1 MVASKVCRYGERH
14 LHHRDVGG
22 LREGD
27 QEAHTGSIR
36 DYVKEFSSLMLE
48 IPNMTEEELLFNFLD
63 NLQGWAEQEL
73 RRRGPCHG
81 WGDEVSRD
89 HNAPKMGSGKMPNV
103 QEGRGKAERK
113 EFIPKI
119 KCFLCDGPHWAQ
131 DCPKRKSLSAMIEE
145 REQEDEA
152 HMGSMQLLGA
162 LQFNPKP
169 STPKT
174 SLLAGVQVKEEKG
187 ERAEVARTH
196 MEEVTKGK
204 VNSMGKRKQH
214 SKHRKRTGLHP
225 SEASRE
231 KEVKNIL
238 AERVTRRQGVPPVI
252 EYLVQWKGLPKRQV
266 SWEHAD
272 ALRKFWKH
280 IEKFQNE
287 ATTRT
292 RRRHR
297 WGECHGCFK

>member
-1 MVASKVCRYGERH
+1 
-14 LHHRDVGG
+14 
-22 LREGD
+22 
-27 QEAHTGSIR
+27 
-36 DYVKEFSSLMLE
+36 
-48 IPNMTEEELLFNFLD
+48 
-63 NLQGWAEQEL
+63 
-73 RRRGPCHG
+73 
-81 WGDEVSRD
+81 
-89 HNAPKMGSGKMPNV
+89 
-103 QEGRGKAERK
+103 
-113 EFIPKI
+113 
-119 KCFLCDGPHWAQ
+119 
-131 DCPKRKSLSAMIEE
+131 
-145 REQEDEA
+145 
-152 HMGSMQLLGA
+152 MGSMQLLGA

-214 SKHRKRTGLHP
+214 SKRRKRTGLHP

-252 EYLVQWKGLPKRQV
+252 EYLVRWKGLPKRQV

-280 IEKFQNE
+280 IERFQNE

-292 RRRHR
+292 STASV
-297 WGECHGCFK
+297 GESVTGCFK